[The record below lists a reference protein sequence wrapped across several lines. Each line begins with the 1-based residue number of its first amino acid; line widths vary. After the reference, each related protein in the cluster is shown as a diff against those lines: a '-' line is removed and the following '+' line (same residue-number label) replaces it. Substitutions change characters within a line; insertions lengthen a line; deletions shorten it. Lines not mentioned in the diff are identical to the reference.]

1 MWWAVG
7 NSYWG
12 FNFDT
17 KGCTKAGQDAPR
29 INCGFL
35 GEGNFSTP
43 WMLRMAPTYPDNL
56 YPDEETAQRYGPP
69 GTNASSNE
77 VKYLTSLYW
86 SLLMLLKSPHVGPDT
101 LLEKLFACI
110 MMRRRLSPRP
120 SAPSPRTR
128 GLERYRPPPHPPNAP
143 HRS

>member
-1 MWWAVG
+1 MCMSDPVTSERREFTRPPRPQLIFTFFVVAHLVACMWWAVG

-17 KGCTKAGQDAPR
+17 KGCTKAGPDAPR
-29 INCGFL
+29 VNCGFL

-56 YPDEETAQRYGPP
+56 YPDEDKAQRYGPP

-77 VKYLTSLYW
+77 GASPNSPTRSLHPA
-86 SLLMLLKSPHVGPDT
+86 LLAPWMWLPRRGP
-101 LLEKLFACI
+101 
-110 MMRRRLSPRP
+110 P
-120 SAPSPRTR
+120 
-128 GLERYRPPPHPPNAP
+128 
-143 HRS
+143 